1 MNNDQVVAGNHA
13 AETAEDAPVALE
25 KKFLNV
31 RTFVSFGVAFAI
43 LYFVF
48 RQMDVNIGEIVAHIA
63 TANPLYYLLAMVIYY
78 SAFIVRSLRWRV
90 LLENVGFGERHE
102 HRLPSVPGMAEIIF
116 LSWFANCIMP
126 AKLGDAYRAYLLKRN
141 ANVSFSKTFGTILAE
156 RIVDLLLTFI
166 MLAITG
172 LIAFRGTLPPM
183 VLTGMQASVVLV
195 FAVIAGLLVMKNW
208 GSAVRR
214 FLPKK
219 FHSYYEAFEEGT
231 LGSFQRM
238 PLVLFYS
245 LLAWVIEA
253 SRLYFV
259 VLSLGLG
266 GISFPIVL
274 FTAIAGSLLTSLPG
288 TPAGLGVVESVI
300 IGILLLSSNLG
311 LISGVSESLATS
323 VAILDRTISYWS
335 LVVFGLVAYLLTKKK

>member
-141 ANVSFSKTFGTILAE
+141 ANVSFSKTFGTTPCGANRRSAAHLHHAGNH
-156 RIVDLLLTFI
+156 RPHRLPRHPATN
-166 MLAITG
+166 
-172 LIAFRGTLPPM
+172 GTHRN
-183 VLTGMQASVVLV
+183 
-195 FAVIAGLLVMKNW
+195 AGIGGPGVCRNSRPA
-208 GSAVRR
+208 GD
-214 FLPKK
+214 
-219 FHSYYEAFEEGT
+219 EE
-231 LGSFQRM
+231 
-238 PLVLFYS
+238 
-245 LLAWVIEA
+245 
-253 SRLYFV
+253 
-259 VLSLGLG
+259 LGLRRSS
-266 GISFPIVL
+266 I
-274 FTAIAGSLLTSLPG
+274 
-288 TPAGLGVVESVI
+288 PAQEVP
-300 IGILLLSSNLG
+300 
-311 LISGVSESLATS
+311 
-323 VAILDRTISYWS
+323 
-335 LVVFGLVAYLLTKKK
+335 